1 MDVRRAIFERRSIR
15 SFHDRPVDKELLIKL
30 VEAAIWAP
38 SGSNIQP
45 WHFIAV
51 SCEEQKARV
60 KAFAPG
66 LTVLP
71 PAMLVICTDMDL
83 CERKGGRLG
92 RDVLSLM
99 DAAFAAENINLMAV
113 ELGLGT
119 CVIRSFNQAAVQEV
133 LRLPR
138 HLVPQLIISV
148 GYPKK
153 IPVRPRRRDVAE
165 VLSWEG
171 YG

>member
-1 MDVRRAIFERRSIR
+1 MDVRQAIFERRSIR

-153 IPVRPRRRDVAE
+153 IPVRPSEGTLRR
-165 VLSWEG
+165 S
-171 YG
+171 

>member
-1 MDVRRAIFERRSIR
+1 MEVWEAIFKRRSIR
-15 SFHDRPVDKELLIKL
+15 SFRDEPVDNDLLIKL

-51 SCEEQKARV
+51 SCEEQKA
-60 KAFAPG
+60 KIKPFAPG
-66 LTVLP
+66 LTGMP
-71 PAMLVICTDMDL
+71 PALLVICTDLAL

-92 RDVLSLM
+92 RDVISLM
-99 DAAFAAENINLMAV
+99 DAAFAAQNINLMAC

-119 CVIRSFNQAAVQEV
+119 CVIRSFNQGAIQEI
-133 LRLPR
+133 LKLPPQ
-138 HLVPQLIISV
+138 LVPQLIVSV
-148 GYPKK
+148 GYPERAPQAPK
-153 IPVRPRRRDVAE
+153 RRSVQE
-165 VLSWEG
+165 VMSWER